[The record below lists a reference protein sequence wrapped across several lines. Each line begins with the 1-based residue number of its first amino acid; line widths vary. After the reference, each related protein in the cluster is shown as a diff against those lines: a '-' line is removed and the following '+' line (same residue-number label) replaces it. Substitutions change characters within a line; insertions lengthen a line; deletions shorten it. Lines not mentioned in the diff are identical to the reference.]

1 MNKNSI
7 SLKFKHLVRMFKST
21 ILCILIL
28 LSCDNKP
35 QHTTFDITQH
45 IECSLEDCIEEYAI
59 YPLKSDIPINQ
70 IEFGMSFDSLTFYKS
85 SNGKEIYYFINNEYI
100 SKLASI
106 GRGPGEYMNIN
117 NYTYNPHNNT
127 IVISSENEKFHI
139 YSLPDMNIVRTVN
152 RDGFVKG
159 MYPLSDSTILTVN
172 HCDEKFQNGCGIYIV
187 NINNGHSSLIAEI
200 PYINSF
206 WFSGNEFVHTDS
218 SVLIP
223 VSGCPNRII
232 EYKNNK
238 ISDLATI
245 TFNNN
250 NIPKEI
256 YAKGINTIDEKMNF
270 TNFFLGNDY
279 KIGCLYPIIT
289 DSLTTLWHTPK
300 TNSQYQYMM
309 LAYNNSSY
317 INFSFHIPGI
327 NRRIIPDY
335 VANGY
340 YVLIIQE
347 PIDYLIDTSENLSK
361 LGKEIIDT
369 MKKQNNNNP
378 ILLYFKIKPSILNEL
393 P

>member
-1 MNKNSI
+1 
-7 SLKFKHLVRMFKST
+7 MFQPT
-21 ILCILIL
+21 ILSVAIFF
-28 LSCDNKP
+28 SCGEKP
-35 QHTTFDITQH
+35 QNTTFDITQH

-70 IEFGMSFDSLTFYKS
+70 IEFGMAFDSLSFYKS
-85 SNGKEIYYFINNEYI
+85 SNSKEIYYFVNNEYI

-117 NYTYNPHNNT
+117 NYTYNPYNNT

-139 YSLPDMNIVRTVN
+139 YSLPDMNLVRTVN

-172 HCDEKFQNGCGIYIV
+172 HFDEKFQNGCGIYTV
-187 NINNGHSSLIAEI
+187 NINNGYSTLIKEI
-200 PYINSF
+200 PYMNSF
-206 WFSGNEFVHTDS
+206 WFSGNEFTRTNS

-232 EYKNNK
+232 EYKNKN
-238 ISDLATI
+238 INDIAHI
-245 TFNNN
+245 TYKNN

-256 YAKGINTIDEKMNF
+256 YANDISKIDKKIDF

-279 KIGCLYPIIT
+279 KIGCFYPIIT

-347 PIDYLIDTSENLSK
+347 PIDYLIDTSESLSK

-378 ILLYFKIKPSILNEL
+378 ILLYFKIKPSILNEN
-393 P
+393 

>member
-7 SLKFKHLVRMFKST
+7 SLKFKHLYEMFKPT
-21 ILCILIL
+21 ILSVAIFF
-28 LSCDNKP
+28 SCGEKP
-35 QHTTFDITQH
+35 QNTTFDITQH

-70 IEFGMSFDSLTFYKS
+70 IEFGMAFDSLSFYKS
-85 SNGKEIYYFINNEYI
+85 SNSKEIYYFVNNEYI

-117 NYTYNPHNNT
+117 NYTYNPYNNT
-127 IVISSENEKFHI
+127 IVISSENENFHI

-172 HCDEKFQNGCGIYIV
+172 HFDEKFQYGCGIYTV
-187 NINNGHSSLIAEI
+187 NINNGHSSLIEEI

-206 WFSGNEFVHTDS
+206 WFSGNEFTQTDS
-218 SVLIP
+218 SILIP

-232 EYKNNK
+232 EYKNKN
-238 ISDLATI
+238 INDIAHI
-245 TFNNN
+245 TYKNN

-256 YAKGINTIDEKMNF
+256 YANDISKIDKKIDF

-279 KIGCLYPIIT
+279 KIGCFYPIIT

-335 VANGY
+335 VADGY

-347 PIDYLIDTSENLSK
+347 PIDYLIDTSESLSK

-378 ILLYFKIKPSILNEL
+378 ILLYFKIKPSILNEN
-393 P
+393 

>member
-7 SLKFKHLVRMFKST
+7 SLKFKHLIQVFPT
-21 ILCILIL
+21 V
-28 LSCDNKP
+28 LSVAIFFSCGEKP
-35 QHTTFDITQH
+35 QNTTFDITQH

-70 IEFGMSFDSLTFYKS
+70 IEYGMSFDSLTFYKS
-85 SNGKEIYYFINNEYI
+85 SNGKEIYYFVNNEYI

-117 NYTYNPHNNT
+117 NYTYNPYNNT

-139 YSLPDMNIVRTVN
+139 YSLPDMNLVRTVN

-187 NINNGHSSLIAEI
+187 NINNGHSTLIEEI
-200 PYINSF
+200 PYINSS
-206 WFSGNEFVHTDS
+206 WFSGNEFTRTDS
-218 SVLIP
+218 SILIP

-232 EYKNNK
+232 EHKNNK

-256 YAKGINTIDEKMNF
+256 YAKEISTIDEKMNF

-279 KIGCLYPIIT
+279 KIGCFYPIIT

-300 TNSQYQYMM
+300 INNQYQFMM
-309 LAYNNSSY
+309 LAYNNDSY
-317 INFSFHIPGI
+317 MNYSFHIPGI

-347 PIDYLIDTSENLSK
+347 PVDYLIDPSQNLSK
-361 LGKEIIDT
+361 LGTEIIDT
-369 MKKQNNNNP
+369 IKRQNDNNL
-378 ILLYFKIKPSILNEL
+378 ILLYFKIKPSILNKL